1 MKKIVSISTI
11 VLSVC
16 VLLTVA
22 CKKKETSNLPKD
34 GSLPADFST
43 FYEKFHADTAYQMS
57 HISFPLKGV
66 PMHADSATIVEDDF
80 YYEKPLWIM
89 HKPMVLNDTFYTQ
102 QFFKLT
108 DDMILERI
116 IQKDV
121 NFGME
126 RRFVKLNNEWTL
138 IHYTAMNPLAKK

>member
-1 MKKIVSISTI
+1 MKKIVSISSI

-16 VLLTVA
+16 VLLAVS
-22 CKKKETSNLPKD
+22 CKKKETSNLPQD
-34 GSLPADFST
+34 GSLPADFPA
-43 FYEKFHADTAYQMS
+43 FYEKFHADTAFQMS

-66 PMHADSATIVEDDF
+66 PMHADSATVVEDNF
-80 YYEKPLWIM
+80 YYEKSLWIL

-108 DDMILERI
+108 NDMVLERV

-121 NFGME
+121 HFGME

-138 IHYTAMNPLAKK
+138 IHYTAMNPLAK

>member
-1 MKKIVSISTI
+1 MKKIFSVSSIAFG
-11 VLSVC
+11 LC
-16 VLLTVA
+16 MLCMMA
-22 CKKKETSNLPKD
+22 CQKKDKSPVPTD
-34 GSLPADFST
+34 GSMPADFAS
-43 FYEKFHADTAYQMS
+43 FYEKFHADTAFQMA

-80 YYEKPLWIM
+80 YFQKPLWIL
-89 HKPMVLNDTFYTQ
+89 HRPMVLNDTFYTQ

-108 DDMILERI
+108 DEMVLERI